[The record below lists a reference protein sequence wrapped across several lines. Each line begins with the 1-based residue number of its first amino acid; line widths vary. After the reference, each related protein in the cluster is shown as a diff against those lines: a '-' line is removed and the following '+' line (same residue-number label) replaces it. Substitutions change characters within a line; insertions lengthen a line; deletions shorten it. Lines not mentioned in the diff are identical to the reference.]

1 MTKVIFIT
9 FEVGTECFWK
19 EDRYQ
24 AGRKKFF
31 EVLEGRFHLSN
42 IKENFEPVFAVNQLG
57 LPKLKSGETIPLEM
71 AEKILSE
78 YEKNEIVVIE
88 NLMDLDKCG
97 DDLFTFC
104 ALPLKHVDADGS
116 PIRAIALFE

>member
-9 FEVGTECFWK
+9 FEVGTECFWQ
-19 EDRYQ
+19 EDKFQ

-31 EVLEGRFHLSN
+31 EVLEGRFNLAN

-57 LPKLKSGETIPLEM
+57 LPKLKSGETIPPEM

-78 YEKNEIVVIE
+78 YEKNEIVVV
-88 NLMDLDKCG
+88 DKCG
-97 DDLFTFC
+97 EKEFDAKIKDFISKHKNFY
-104 ALPLKHVDADGS
+104 ALEEVIEHHHN
-116 PIRAIALFE
+116 